1 MREAADIND
10 ILKGYPVKEGKTL
23 YARVTCPC
31 CGRRWFADATQD
43 AFNVHFK
50 QADKDGDPG
59 QYVCTVTCENC
70 NYHVD
75 DCEFVSEEELRE
87 SYKNFG
93 KE

>member
-1 MREAADIND
+1 M
-10 ILKGYPVKEGKTL
+10 
-23 YARVTCPC
+23 
-31 CGRRWFADATQD
+31 
-43 AFNVHFK
+43 HFK

>member
-10 ILKGYPVKEGKTL
+10 ILNGYPVKEGKTL

-31 CGRRWFADATQD
+31 CGRRWFPRADEEAY
-43 AFNVHFK
+43 NVRFK
-50 QADKDGDPG
+50 RVGQGHGPG
-59 QYVCTVTCENC
+59 CYVCTVTCENC
-70 NYHVD
+70 NCPVD
-75 DCEFVSEEELRE
+75 DCEFVSEERLRE